1 MSEQLRVAVIGCG
14 NISGAYGETIGA
26 YPSVRIAGAT
36 DVDPA
41 LSAAFVDRFGGVDYP
56 SLDDVLGD
64 PAVDAIVNL
73 TYPGVHAEVT
83 TAALEAGKHVHS
95 EKPLAADYASA
106 RSLVDLAADRNL
118 RLSCSPI
125 TFMGEAQETMRRLVD
140 EGAIGTVR
148 VAYAEVNW
156 SRIESW
162 HPRPEPFYRIGPFAD
177 VGVYPLTILTAMFG
191 PARRVTA
198 FGTIV
203 YPDRT
208 TTSGEPFSPGAPDFG
223 VAVVELETGTVVRLT
238 ANFYVGRHSKQSGI
252 ELHGDTGSVFLSSWQ
267 EFDAT
272 VELAPFGGSYEAVPV
287 ANAFRGTDWG
297 RALGDLTK
305 STIAHTGHQSHHSL
319 SCRVHARR
327 ALQARTRV
335 PVANAFRGTDW
346 AALGDLSDAIVTG
359 RPHRATGAHAA
370 HIVEIL
376 DAIAASATEG
386 RAIAVT
392 SSFPLPELRPRP
404 LLST

>member
-1 MSEQLRVAVIGCG
+1 MPEQALHVAVVGCG
-14 NISGAYGETIGA
+14 NISGAYGETMGA

-36 DVDPA
+36 DVERA
-41 LSAAFVDRFGGVDYP
+41 LSASFVKRFGGVDYP

-73 TYPGVHAEVT
+73 TYPAVHAEVT

-95 EKPLAADYASA
+95 EKPLAVDYQSA
-106 RSLVDLAADRNL
+106 RGLVELAAARGL

-125 TFMGEAQETMRRLVD
+125 TFLGEAQETMWRLVED
-140 EGAIGTVR
+140 GAVGTVR

-198 FGTIV
+198 YGKVV
-203 YPDRT
+203 YPERT
-208 TTSGEPFSPGAPDFG
+208 TTAGEPFSPGAPDFG
-223 VAVVELETGTVVRLT
+223 VAVVELESGTVVRLT

-267 EFDAT
+267 EFDAA
-272 VELAPFGGSYEAVPV
+272 VEVAPFGGSYEPVPV
-287 ANAFRGTDWG
+287 VNAFPGTDWG
-297 RALGDLTK
+297 RAL
-305 STIAHTGHQSHHSL
+305 
-319 SCRVHARR
+319 RE
-327 ALQARTRV
+327 
-335 PVANAFRGTDW
+335 
-346 AALGDLSDAIVTG
+346 LSDAIVTG

-370 HIVEIL
+370 HIVEVL
-376 DAIAASATEG
+376 DAIATSAEEG
-386 RAIAVT
+386 RAVDVT
-392 SSFPLPELRPRP
+392 SSFAPPALLPTLT
-404 LLST
+404 S

>member
-1 MSEQLRVAVIGCG
+1 VPEQALRVAVVGCG
-14 NISGAYGETIGA
+14 NISGAYGETMGA

-36 DVDPA
+36 DVDRS
-41 LSAAFVDRFGGVDYP
+41 LSAAFVGRFGGVDYAT
-56 SLDDVLGD
+56 LDAVLED

-73 TYPGVHAEVT
+73 TFPAVHAEVT

-95 EKPLAADYASA
+95 EKPLAGDYSSA
-106 RSLVDLAADRNL
+106 RALVDLADDRSL

-125 TFMGEAQETMRRLVD
+125 TFMGEAQETMWRLVD
-140 EGAIGTVR
+140 EGAIGKVR

-198 FGTIV
+198 FGTVV
-203 YPDRT
+203 YPDRL
-208 TTSGEPFSPGAPDFG
+208 TTSGERFSPGAPDFG
-223 VAVVELETGTVVRLT
+223 IAVVELASGTVVRLT

-252 ELHGDTGSVFLSSWQ
+252 ELHGDTGSLFLSSWQ

-272 VELAPFGGSYEAVPV
+272 VELAAWGGSYEPVEV
-287 ANAFRGTDWG
+287 ANPFPGTDWG
-297 RALGDLTK
+297 RALGE
-305 STIAHTGHQSHHSL
+305 
-319 SCRVHARR
+319 
-327 ALQARTRV
+327 
-335 PVANAFRGTDW
+335 
-346 AALGDLSDAIVTG
+346 LSDAIVTG

-376 DAIAASATEG
+376 DAITVSVRERCAVE
-386 RAIAVT
+386 VT
-392 SSFPLPELRPRP
+392 STFPPPARRPAP
-404 LLST
+404 SASS